1 MTAPTPGYSAK
12 FIRRFAALFWPFARI
27 WFRPRVEGLEQVP
40 PAPCLF
46 ICNHSAYGVFE
57 ILVLLALWNRRFGV
71 ARPVVGMAHD
81 LGLIRPIRWGV
92 IPIGGVRASHQAALE
107 ALRRG
112 YDVLAFPGG
121 FVDAL
126 RPFGARYEVHWGR
139 RAGFVRVAA
148 EAGAPVVPLVNCGSH
163 AQYTLLR
170 GGTGLARVL
179 RLTRVRIR
187 TWPVPLGFFGLLAAG
202 LGAALGAFSGWW
214 ILAAAASAFIPNP
227 TRMDVKFLK
236 AVDVRMPLAAS
247 SESFSQTAED
257 IRRQMT
263 KELEELS
270 QRRLT
275 PWE

>member
-1 MTAPTPGYSAK
+1 M
-12 FIRRFAALFWPFARI
+12 
-27 WFRPRVEGLEQVP
+27 P

-57 ILVLLALWNRRFGV
+57 ILVLLAIWTRRFGV
-71 ARPVVGMAHD
+71 ARPVVGMSHD
-81 LGLIRPIRWGV
+81 VGLIRPIRWGV
-92 IPIGGVRASHQAALE
+92 IPIGGVRASHQAARE

-126 RPFGARYEVHWGR
+126 RPFGARYEIHWGR

-148 EAGAPVVPLVNCGSH
+148 ETGALVVPVVNCGSH

-170 GGTGLARVL
+170 GGPGLARFLGMTRL
-179 RLTRVRIR
+179 RIS
-187 TWPVPLGFFGLLAAG
+187 TWPVSLGFFGLLATG
-202 LGAALGAFSGWW
+202 LGAALGVFSGWW
-214 ILAAAASAFIPNP
+214 ILAAAAGAFIPNP

-236 AVDVRMPLAAS
+236 AVDVRRPLGAS
-247 SESFSQTAED
+247 PGSFSETAEE

-263 KELEELS
+263 EALADLA

>member
-163 AQYTLLR
+163 AQYS
-170 GGTGLARVL
+170 GAGS
-179 RLTRVRIR
+179 
-187 TWPVPLGFFGLLAAG
+187 FFGMVDPGGRGQRIHPQPHANGREIPQGGGCSNAVG
-202 LGAALGAFSGWW
+202 GELG
-214 ILAAAASAFIPNP
+214 
-227 TRMDVKFLK
+227 
-236 AVDVRMPLAAS
+236 
-247 SESFSQTAED
+247 
-257 IRRQMT
+257 
-263 KELEELS
+263 
-270 QRRLT
+270 
-275 PWE
+275 